1 MVTYCEF
8 CMHDINYNNININI
22 RYALG
27 VIRLLGPDLGLHVAA
42 ALPVASQPSILIFTC
57 RSLNNRKSIL
67 CASITMSGSTI
78 QRKQRRNAVHRFHRY
93 IVIAALKL
101 FVLAIFGIKLMIL
114 LFFVISTSLDIG
126 KISSLHPIL
135 LQVSSSLCHN
145 LLEPSEMTVVYSP
158 SS

>member
-93 IVIAALKL
+93 IVIAA
-101 FVLAIFGIKLMIL
+101 IFGIKLMVVLFLLYQHFLIL
-114 LFFVISTSLDIG
+114 AR
-126 KISSLHPIL
+126 
-135 LQVSSSLCHN
+135 
-145 LLEPSEMTVVYSP
+145 
-158 SS
+158 